1 MKAWNKFFPQFPERV
16 LFWPPAKRLAQARFT
31 SATICLSVAFV
42 VTPLHGVAHEAIAP
56 NSSAEIVHGHTYG
69 PAVRYDNLVIRGAQ
83 VFNGCEPD
91 LTAADVLVSG
101 NMISKIGTDLEVPEG
116 SFEIQGEGHTLI
128 PGLIDAHWH
137 GMYAEATIAQ
147 VLTTNEGYWNLL
159 AARAQSNA
167 LYRGFTTIREAA
179 GPMFDIARA
188 TDQGLIEGP
197 RIFPSGPAIS
207 QTSGHMDFR
216 FTRDVPATP
225 DNLHPLERAD
235 GFYIADGVPEV
246 LKRVRENLMQG
257 ATQIKLMAGG
267 GVTSSYDPIH
277 TVQFSDEELEAA
289 VEAAENWGTYV
300 LTHAI
305 NDEAVIHSLDAGVKS
320 IEHGHM
326 ATEDTLK
333 RMKEEGAWL
342 SMQPFLDD
350 EDAPELNEA
359 QKAKYKFVTDGTDFV
374 YRTAKE
380 LGVKIAFGTDT
391 LFSADL
397 AKRQG
402 AQLAKLQK
410 WFSPF
415 EALKMATCD
424 NAELLALS
432 GPLTP
437 YPDGP
442 LGVIEEG
449 AYADM
454 ILVNGNPLENL
465 DLVSDPDQN
474 FNVIIKDGVIYKNEI

>member
-1 MKAWNKFFPQFPERV
+1 MHNT
-16 LFWPPAKRLAQARFT
+16 LIRLLLTTTIAGVPV
-31 SATICLSVAFV
+31 ATL
-42 VTPLHGVAHEAIAP
+42 AHDPIALETTGG
-56 NSSAEIVHGHTYG
+56 EIVHGHTYG
-69 PAVRYDNLVIRGAQ
+69 PAVAYDNIVIRGAR
-83 VFNGCEPD
+83 VFNGCTEE
-91 LTAADVLVSG
+91 LVSADVLVTDK
-101 NMISKIGTDLEVPEG
+101 MIAAIGADLEAPEG
-116 SFEIQGEGHTLI
+116 AYEIMADGYTMI

-137 GMYAEATIAQ
+137 GVYAEATIPQ
-147 VLTTNEGYWNLL
+147 ILTTGEGYWNLV
-159 AARAQSNA
+159 AARAQENA
-167 LYRGFTTIREAA
+167 LYRGFTTVREAA

-188 TDQGLIEGP
+188 TDEGMIVGP

-216 FTRDVPATP
+216 FTHDVPATP
-225 DNLHPLERAD
+225 DNLHSLERNN

-246 LKRVRENLMQG
+246 IKRVRENLMQG

-277 TVQFSDEELEAA
+277 TVQFGDAELEAA

-300 LTHAI
+300 MTHAI
-305 NDEAVIHSLDAGVKS
+305 NNEAVIHSLDAGVKS

-326 ATEDTLK
+326 ATRETLERMLED
-333 RMKEEGAWL
+333 GAWL
-342 SMQPFLDD
+342 SIQPFLDD
-350 EDAPELNEA
+350 EDAPALNEA
-359 QKAKYKFVTDGTDFV
+359 QSVKYKFVTDGTDFV

-391 LFSADL
+391 LFSPDL
-397 AKRQG
+397 AQRQG

-410 WFSPF
+410 WFTPF

-424 NAELLALS
+424 NAELLKLS

-437 YPDGP
+437 YPDGA

-449 AYADM
+449 AYADV
-454 ILVNGNPLENL
+454 ILVSGNPLEDI
-465 DLVSDPDQN
+465 DLVGNPEDN
-474 FNVIIKDGVIYKNEI
+474 FDLIMKDGVIYKNELNR

>member
-1 MKAWNKFFPQFPERV
+1 MRTETAFFCAAMVVASMFAQSAWAQPETGGQDAKPNAV
-16 LFWPPAKRLAQARFT
+16 L
-31 SATICLSVAFV
+31 
-42 VTPLHGVAHEAIAP
+42 
-56 NSSAEIVHGHTYG
+56 
-69 PAVRYDNLVIRGAQ
+69 IRGAK
-83 VFNGCEPD
+83 VFTGCSPD
-91 LTAADVLVSG
+91 LVEGQDVFVAG
-101 NMISKIGTDLEVPEG
+101 NLISRIGPDLEAPAFATVIDADG
-116 SFEIQGEGHTLI
+116 RVLM

-137 GMYAEATIAQ
+137 GVYATATIGQ
-147 VLTTNEGYWNLL
+147 LMTTNEGYWNLL
-159 AARAQSNA
+159 TAVAQRDT
-167 LYRGFTTIREAA
+167 LYRGFTTVRDAA

-188 TDQGLIEGP
+188 TDEGLIEGP
-197 RIFPSGPAIS
+197 RVFASGPAIS
-207 QTSGHMDFR
+207 QTAGHMDFR
-216 FTRDVPATP
+216 MTRDVPATP
-225 DNLHPLERAD
+225 DKLHSFETSD
-235 GFYIADGVPEV
+235 MFYIADGVPEV

-277 TVQFSDEELEAA
+277 TKQFSKAELEAA

-305 NDEAVIHSLDAGVKS
+305 NDEAVNHSIDAGVKS
-320 IEHGHM
+320 VEHGHM
-326 ATEDTLK
+326 STRETLQ
-333 RMKEEGAWL
+333 RMKDADVWL

-350 EDAPELNEA
+350 EDAPALNPL

-397 AKRQG
+397 AKRQS
-402 AQLAKLQK
+402 AQLAKLQR
-410 WFSPF
+410 WFTPF

-424 NAELLALS
+424 NAELLKLS
-432 GPLTP
+432 GKLTP
-437 YPDGP
+437 YPLGP

-454 ILVNGNPLENL
+454 ILVDGNPLEDL
-465 DLVSDPDQN
+465 DLVADPDAN
-474 FNVIIKDGVIYKNEI
+474 FDLIMKDGVVFKNTME

>member
-1 MKAWNKFFPQFPERV
+1 MHNTIEKLLLTTVISSVPV
-16 LFWPPAKRLAQARFT
+16 LAMAHDPIAFE
-31 SATICLSVAFV
+31 AT
-42 VTPLHGVAHEAIAP
+42 GG
-56 NSSAEIVHGHTYG
+56 EIVHGNTYG
-69 PAVRYDNLVIRGAQ
+69 PAVTYENIVICGAQ
-83 VFNGCEPD
+83 VFHGCREE
-91 LTAADVLVSG
+91 LVSADVL
-101 NMISKIGTDLEVPEG
+101 ITDKKIAAIAPDLGAPEG
-116 SFEIQGEGHTLI
+116 AFEIRADGYTMI

-137 GMYAEATIAQ
+137 GVYAEATIPQ
-147 VLTTNEGYWNLL
+147 ILTTGEGYWNLV
-159 AARAQSNA
+159 AARVQENA
-167 LYRGFTTIREAA
+167 LYRGFTTVCEAA

-188 TDQGLIEGP
+188 TDKGLIVGP

-216 FTRDVPATP
+216 FTYDVPATP
-225 DNLHPLERAD
+225 DNPHSLERNN

-246 LKRVRENLMQG
+246 TKRVRENLMQG

-277 TVQFSDEELEAA
+277 TIQFSKAELEAA
-289 VEAAENWGTYV
+289 VEAAENWGKYV

-305 NDEAVIHSLDAGVKS
+305 NNEAVIHSLDAGVKS

-326 ATEDTLK
+326 ATRETLE
-333 RMKEEGAWL
+333 RMRDEGVWL

-350 EDAPELNEA
+350 EDAPTLNIV
-359 QKAKYKFVTDGTDFV
+359 QSAKYKFVTDGTDFV
-374 YRTAKE
+374 YRTAKA

-391 LFSADL
+391 LFSPDL

-410 WFSPF
+410 WFTPF
-415 EALKMATCD
+415 ETLKMATCD
-424 NAELLALS
+424 NAELLKLS

-449 AYADM
+449 AYADL
-454 ILVNGNPLENL
+454 ILVDGNPLEDI
-465 DLVSDPDQN
+465 DLVGNPEGN
-474 FNVIIKDGVIYKNEI
+474 FDLIMKDGVIYKNVLQN

>member
-1 MKAWNKFFPQFPERV
+1 MRN
-16 LFWPPAKRLAQARFT
+16 
-31 SATICLSVAFV
+31 SALTTLLCTAIVVAAADA
-42 VTPLHGVAHEAIAP
+42 TAHEPIALVP
-56 NSSAEIVHGHTYG
+56 SAEIVHGHSYG
-69 PAVRYDNLVIRGAQ
+69 PAVRYDNVVIRGAR
-83 VFNGCEPD
+83 VFNGCDPD
-91 LTAADVLVSG
+91 LVAADVLISG
-101 NMISKIGTDLEVPEG
+101 KLIKQIGPDLDLPEG
-116 SFEIQGEGHTLI
+116 THEIKADGHTLI

-137 GMYAEATIAQ
+137 GVYAEATILQ
-147 VLTTNEGYWNLL
+147 VMATNEGYWNLL
-159 AARAQSNA
+159 ASRAQENA
-167 LYRGFTTIREAA
+167 LYRGFTTVRDTA

-188 TDQGLIEGP
+188 TNEGIIEGP
-197 RIFPSGPAIS
+197 RVFPSGPAIS

-225 DNLHPLERAD
+225 DNLHSFERAD
-235 GFYIADGVPEV
+235 QFYIADGVPEV
-246 LKRVRENLMQG
+246 IKRVRENLMQG

-277 TVQFSDEELEAA
+277 TIQYSKAELEAA

-305 NDEAVIHSLDAGVKS
+305 NDEAVNHSLDAGVKS

-326 ATEDTLK
+326 STLETLK
-333 RMKEEGAWL
+333 RIKKEGAWL

-350 EDAPELNEA
+350 EDAPALNEA

-374 YRTAKE
+374 YRNAKK
-380 LGVKIAFGTDT
+380 LGLKVAFGTDT

-410 WFSPF
+410 WYTPY

-424 NAELLALS
+424 NAELLKMSEKLS
-432 GPLTP
+432 P

-442 LGVIEEG
+442 LGVIEVG
-449 AYADM
+449 AYADL
-454 ILVNGNPLENL
+454 ILVDGNPLENL
-465 DLVSDPDQN
+465 DLVGNPTEN
-474 FNVIIKDGVIYKNEI
+474 FDLIMKDGVIYKNTL

>member
-1 MKAWNKFFPQFPERV
+1 MRIETAFFCAAMVVASMFAQSAWAQSETGGQEAKPNAV
-16 LFWPPAKRLAQARFT
+16 L
-31 SATICLSVAFV
+31 
-42 VTPLHGVAHEAIAP
+42 
-56 NSSAEIVHGHTYG
+56 
-69 PAVRYDNLVIRGAQ
+69 IRGAK
-83 VFNGCEPD
+83 VFTGCSPD
-91 LTAADVLVSG
+91 LVEGQDVFVAG
-101 NMISKIGTDLEVPEG
+101 NLISRIGPDLEPPAFATVIDADG
-116 SFEIQGEGHTLI
+116 RVLM

-137 GMYAEATIAQ
+137 GVYATATIGQ
-147 VLTTNEGYWNLL
+147 LMTTNEGYWNLL
-159 AARAQSNA
+159 TAVAQRDT
-167 LYRGFTTIREAA
+167 LYRGFTTVRDAA

-188 TDQGLIEGP
+188 TDEGLIEGP
-197 RIFPSGPAIS
+197 RVFASGPAIS
-207 QTSGHMDFR
+207 QTAGHMDFR
-216 FTRDVPATP
+216 MTRDVPATP
-225 DNLHPLERAD
+225 DKLHSFETSD
-235 GFYIADGVPEV
+235 MFYIADGVPEV

-277 TVQFSDEELEAA
+277 TKQFSKAELEAA

-305 NDEAVIHSLDAGVKS
+305 NDEAVNHSIDAGVKS
-320 IEHGHM
+320 VEHGHVS
-326 ATEDTLK
+326 TRETLQ
-333 RMKEEGAWL
+333 RMKDADVWL

-350 EDAPELNEA
+350 EDAPALNPI

-402 AQLAKLQK
+402 AQLAKLQR
-410 WFSPF
+410 WFTPF

-424 NAELLALS
+424 NAELLKLS
-432 GPLTP
+432 GKLTP
-437 YPDGP
+437 YPLGP

-454 ILVNGNPLENL
+454 ILVDGNPLEDL
-465 DLVSDPDQN
+465 DLVADPDAN
-474 FNVIIKDGVIYKNEI
+474 FDLIMKDGVVFKNTME

>member
-1 MKAWNKFFPQFPERV
+1 MVQGSTKARNDV
-16 LFWPPAKRLAQARFT
+16 MHRLMNRLLLAAVI
-31 SATICLSVAFV
+31 SGIPVGAT
-42 VTPLHGVAHEAIAP
+42 AHDPIALEATGG
-56 NSSAEIVHGHTYG
+56 EIVHGHPYG
-69 PAVRYDNLVIRGAQ
+69 PALTYDNIVIRGAQ
-83 VFNGCEPD
+83 VFHGCREK
-91 LTAADVLVSG
+91 LVSADVLVTG
-101 NMISKIGTDLEVPEG
+101 KMVVAIGPDLDVPNG
-116 SFEIQGEGHTLI
+116 SFEIRADGYTMI

-137 GMYAEATIAQ
+137 GVYAEATIPQ
-147 VLTTNEGYWNLL
+147 ILTSGEGYWNLV
-159 AARAQSNA
+159 AARAQENA
-167 LYRGFTTIREAA
+167 LYRGFTTVREAA

-188 TDQGLIEGP
+188 TDEGLIVGP

-216 FTRDVPATP
+216 FTYDVPATP
-225 DNLHPLERAD
+225 DNLHSLERNN

-246 LKRVRENLMQG
+246 TKRVRENLMQG

-277 TVQFSDEELEAA
+277 TIQFSDAELEAA

-305 NDEAVIHSLDAGVKS
+305 NNEAVIHSIDAGVKS

-326 ATEDTLK
+326 STRETLERMRDEDV
-333 RMKEEGAWL
+333 WL

-350 EDAPELNEA
+350 EDAPALNEA
-359 QKAKYKFVTDGTDFV
+359 QSAKYKSVIDGTDFV

-391 LFSADL
+391 LFSPDL
-397 AKRQG
+397 ARRQG
-402 AQLAKLQK
+402 AQLAKLKK
-410 WFSPF
+410 WFTPF
-415 EALKMATCD
+415 ETLKMATCD
-424 NAELLALS
+424 NAELLKLS

-449 AYADM
+449 AYADL
-454 ILVNGNPLENL
+454 ILVDGNPLEDI
-465 DLVSDPDQN
+465 DLVGDPRNRFDL
-474 FNVIIKDGVIYKNEI
+474 IMKDGVIYKNELNNP

>member
-1 MKAWNKFFPQFPERV
+1 MHRTAL
-16 LFWPPAKRLAQARFT
+16 LF
-31 SATICLSVAFV
+31 SVCA
-42 VTPLHGVAHEAIAP
+42 AIASP
-56 NSSAEIVHGHTYG
+56 VAAQDSSADST
-69 PAVRYDNLVIRGAQ
+69 PNAVLIRGASI
-83 VFNGCEPD
+83 FTGCSPD
-91 LTAADVLVSG
+91 LIEGQDVYVAG
-101 NMISKIGTDLEVPEG
+101 NMISRIGTDLEPPE
-116 SFEIQGEGHTLI
+116 FAKVIEADGHVLM

-137 GMYAEATIAQ
+137 GVYATATIGQ
-147 VLTTNEGYWNLL
+147 LMTTSEGYWNLL
-159 AARAQSNA
+159 TAVAQRDT
-167 LYRGFTTIREAA
+167 LYRGFTTVRDTA

-188 TDQGLIEGP
+188 TDEGLIEGP
-197 RIFPSGPAIS
+197 RVFPSGPAIS

-216 FTRDVPATP
+216 MTRDVPATP
-225 DNLHPLERAD
+225 DKLNSLETSD
-235 GFYIADGVPEV
+235 MFYIADGVPEV

-277 TVQFSDEELEAA
+277 TMQYTKAELEAA
-289 VEAAENWGTYV
+289 VEQAENWGTYI

-305 NDEAVIHSLDAGVKS
+305 NDEAVNHSLDAGVKS

-326 ATEDTLK
+326 STRETLERFIEED
-333 RMKEEGAWL
+333 AWL

-350 EDAPELNEA
+350 EDAPQLNEF

-402 AQLAKLQK
+402 AQLAKLQT
-410 WFSPF
+410 WFTPF

-424 NAELLALS
+424 NAELLKLS

-437 YPDGP
+437 YPMGA

-449 AYADM
+449 AYADL
-454 ILVNGNPLENL
+454 ILVDGNPLENL
-465 DLVSDPDQN
+465 DLVSDPDGN
-474 FNVIIKDGVIYKNEI
+474 FDVIMKDGVIYKNTLD